1 MADNEPTFVGTRYD
15 ALRMIAL
22 DDWMLRREQLVKY
35 LAKGIHDEL
44 QMGAISGLS
53 DVDSMEIPRLL
64 VSGLG
69 HFNNENRGL
78 AIGALMRTSGRSMA
92 LLDAIAEGR
101 VSAKFLNTAER
112 KSLRESTNATIREQA
127 IRILSE

>member
-1 MADNEPTFVGTRYD
+1 
-15 ALRMIAL
+15 MIAL
-22 DDWMLRREQLVKY
+22 DDWVLRREQLVKY

-64 VSGLG
+64 VAGLG
-69 HFNNENRGL
+69 HFNDENRGL
-78 AIGALMRTSGRSMA
+78 AIGALMRTSGRSIQ

-112 KSLRESTNATIREQA
+112 KLLRESTNATIREQA